1 MLRWLMKLI
10 GWIKTAWQFVTG
22 LVRRFDKRMRNQY
35 RPAHLAVAALG
46 VLAVIMTIILLVPP
60 YLGLSNDGSL
70 DSVMADV
77 GLEPFDPDAEDPYF
91 SYYDRLYLIA
101 PDGWKPATTPYLLK
115 GTVQFAIWLD
125 EALTGRDGVFDIR
138 VLAVIYMV
146 MYLAALFPLFRGV
159 LSRVRVYSEGLVLAT
174 ACVLVFGDMTL
185 VVRFASLYTQPWEL
199 ILLIVLVD
207 AAFLIPWKKDAWLPQ
222 LSILASCW
230 LLMELNYYCALA
242 SIVFSMAYW
251 LLMRRKTDVI
261 HRTAYLMAA
270 VVLCFVSVVNG
281 AHLLQTQTRAEKY
294 DQMTRGVLFQADDPE
309 EALAFFGIEPR
320 YSVLTDSYAAQS
332 FPVADLSS
340 CVLDEGFLDEYD
352 TGEVLLYYVT
362 HPLDLVS
369 LFDVGAHS
377 AFITRSDF
385 SGNYERS
392 AGLPPM
398 AKSPMMSI
406 WSTFKEQSAPK
417 TAGLFLLLG
426 AALIFFRRGNKDET
440 PEGEAE
446 TVFTVLCLLLIIFAI
461 VQLLTVLVMSGD
473 SLLVRQSFLMSV
485 FIDILVVLFLSEVL
499 HKLKIIDVDKE

>member
-10 GWIKTAWQFVTG
+10 GLIKKGWLFITG
-22 LVRRFDKRMRNQY
+22 LVRRFDRRMRNQY
-35 RPAHLAVAALG
+35 RPAHLALAALG
-46 VLAVIMTIILLVPP
+46 VLAVIMTVILLLPP

-77 GLEPFDPDAEDPYF
+77 GLAPFDPDAEDPYF

-101 PDGWKPATTPYLLK
+101 PDGWTPNTTPHLLE
-115 GTVQFAIWLD
+115 GTIRFAIWLD
-125 EALTGRDGVFDIR
+125 EVITGQDGVFDIR
-138 VLAVIYMV
+138 VLAAIYMV
-146 MYLAALFPLFRGV
+146 LYLVVLFPMFRGV
-159 LSRVRVYSEGLVLAT
+159 LSRVRMYSEGLTLAI
-174 ACVLVFGDMTL
+174 VSVVIFGDMTI
-185 VVRFASLYTQPWEL
+185 VVRFASFYTQPWEL
-199 ILLIVLVD
+199 ILLILLVD

-222 LSILASCW
+222 VSILAACW
-230 LLMELNYYCALA
+230 LLMELNNYYALA

-261 HRTAYLMAA
+261 HRTAYLIAA
-270 VVLCFVSVVNG
+270 VLLCFISVVNG
-281 AHLLQTQTRAEKY
+281 THMLETQTKVEKH
-294 DQMTRGVLFQADDPE
+294 DQMTRGVLFQADNPE
-309 EALAFFGIEPR
+309 EALEFFGIEPR
-320 YSVLTDSYAAQS
+320 YSVLTDNYAAQS
-332 FPVADLSS
+332 FPAADIYSG
-340 CVLDEGFLDEYD
+340 VLDEGFLDQYD
-352 TGEVLLYYVT
+352 TGEVALYYIT

-392 AGLPPM
+392 MGLPPR

-426 AALIFFRRGNKDET
+426 AALIFFRRGSKDDT

-446 TVFTVLCLLLIIFAI
+446 KVFTMMCLLLIVFAI
-461 VQLLTVLVMSGD
+461 AQLLTVLIMSGD
-473 SLLVRQSFLMSV
+473 SLLVRQSFMMSV

>member
-1 MLRWLMKLI
+1 MLRWLMKTI
-10 GWIKTAWQFVTG
+10 GWIKTAWQFITG

-35 RPAHLAVAALG
+35 RPAHLALVALG
-46 VLAVIMTIILLVPP
+46 VLAVIMAIILLVPP

-77 GLEPFDPDAEDPYF
+77 GLAPLNPDAEDPYF

-101 PDGWKPATTPYLLK
+101 PDGWKPDTTPYLLK

-138 VLAVIYMV
+138 VLAMIYMV
-146 MYLAALFPLFRGV
+146 MYLVALFPLFRGV
-159 LSRVRVYSEGLVLAT
+159 LSRVRVYSEGLALAT
-174 ACVLVFGDMTL
+174 VCVLVFGDMTL
-185 VVRFASLYTQPWEL
+185 VVRFASFYTQSWEL

-222 LSILASCW
+222 MSILAACW

-270 VVLCFVSVVNG
+270 VVLCFIGVVNG
-281 AHLLQTQTRAEKY
+281 AHMMQTQTQTEKY

-309 EALAFFGIEPR
+309 ETLEFFGIEPR

-332 FPVADLSS
+332 FPVADIYSG
-340 CVLDEGFLDEYD
+340 VLDEGFLDEYD

-369 LFDVGAHS
+369 MFDVGAHS

-417 TAGLFLLLG
+417 TAGLVLLLG
-426 AALIFFRRGNKDET
+426 AALIFFRRGHKDET

-446 TVFTVLCLLLIIFAI
+446 KVFTMLCLLLIIFAI